1 MDYIFFIKANVT
13 LDVNPNE
20 CRDVAY
26 VSAEKLKE
34 MFKDDCKFS
43 FFYFVLSNSLA
54 LLFTPWFKLIC
65 DSYLFKWWASIDEIE
80 NFRDDSINRML

>member
-34 MFKDDCKFS
+34 MFKDDCKF
-43 FFYFVLSNSLA
+43 
-54 LLFTPWFKLIC
+54 
-65 DSYLFKWWASIDEIE
+65 
-80 NFRDDSINRML
+80 MLV